1 MTSEIELPKTPLG
14 LSTAY
19 ELSTRRLRG
28 KSMEFRSISDKVVD
42 GMRTIT
48 EARYFG
54 EGVVDK
60 PAYPGSVAQMR
71 SWDDYM
77 AAMEYRVEPSGL
89 AVPEPCPRRPLR
101 CPLHS

>member
-1 MTSEIELPKTPLG
+1 
-14 LSTAY
+14 
-19 ELSTRRLRG
+19 
-28 KSMEFRSISDKVVD
+28 MEFRSISDKVVD

-77 AAMEYRVEPSGL
+77 AAMEYALSL
-89 AVPEPCPRRPLR
+89 AASLSLR
-101 CPLHS
+101 LATELVTSMPLHSRQGWHRAHRPAPSRWRLRR